1 MLKLM
6 KPDLLV
12 RLMNGNTI
20 WNAEVNNNP
29 QSKVGPG
36 KYDLSN
42 CPYQCCFPLLFTLA
56 TTLECIAFSFCLK
69 KIPEGHVLVVAGPY
83 IGLDRHKFFCLLVA
97 FLLFFSAVFVPQI
110 SIPGG
115 QSVTSL
121 VGRLYPVAIYMYGV
135 KVPCQSRPGF
145 FQIFG
150 AGGKETSACN
160 SLYTDVVLFFFWFFS
175 KTSTSAR
182 KKSEERLFSFSLTPI
197 PTR

>member
-6 KPDLLV
+6 KPDLLG

-42 CPYQCCFPLLFTLA
+42 CPYQCYFPLLFTLA

-69 KIPEGHVLVVAGPY
+69 KYQRAMYQSWLAHIWVWTVTNSFVSLLHFCYFFRSFCATNFHSRWRVGYVFSGQIVPSTY
-83 IGLDRHKFFCLLVA
+83 IYVRGESSLLVEA
-97 FLLFFSAVFVPQI
+97 RLFPDIQ
-110 SIPGG
+110 
-115 QSVTSL
+115 
-121 VGRLYPVAIYMYGV
+121 R
-135 KVPCQSRPGF
+135 
-145 FQIFG
+145 
-150 AGGKETSACN
+150 AGGKEASACN
-160 SLYTDVVLFFFWFFS
+160 SLYTDVVLFFFSFFS

-182 KKSEERLFSFSLTPI
+182 KKNKQRLFSFSLTPI

>member
-6 KPDLLV
+6 KPDLLG

-42 CPYQCCFPLLFTLA
+42 CPYQCYFPLLFTLA

-69 KIPEGHVLVVAGPY
+69 KYQRAMYQSWLAHIWVWTVTNSFVSLLHFCYFFPQFLCHQFPFQVASRLCLQWADCTQQLY
-83 IGLDRHKFFCLLVA
+83 ICTGESSLLVEA
-97 FLLFFSAVFVPQI
+97 RLFPDIQ
-110 SIPGG
+110 
-115 QSVTSL
+115 
-121 VGRLYPVAIYMYGV
+121 R
-135 KVPCQSRPGF
+135 
-145 FQIFG
+145 
-150 AGGKETSACN
+150 AGGKEASACN
-160 SLYTDVVLFFFWFFS
+160 SLYTDVVLFFFSFFS

-182 KKSEERLFSFSLTPI
+182 KKNKERLFSFSLTPI